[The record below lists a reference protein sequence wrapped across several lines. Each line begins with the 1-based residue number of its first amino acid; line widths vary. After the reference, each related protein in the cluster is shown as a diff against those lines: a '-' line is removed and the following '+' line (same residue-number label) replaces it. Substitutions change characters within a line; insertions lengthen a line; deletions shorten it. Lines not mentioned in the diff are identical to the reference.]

1 VRGRRRDLK
10 AINVDHLVNEDS
22 NYCFGEG
29 GQVLTP
35 MGIVYSVK
43 KERDVT
49 RILELLVAYGATDI
63 LIEAHPHIGTN
74 KLPQII
80 QDIREKI
87 IECGGVVL
95 FETRVTDILLKTMRL
110 KVS

>member
-1 VRGRRRDLK
+1 MKIPITVLAK
-10 AINVDHLVNEDS
+10 E
-22 NYCFGEG
+22 E
-29 GQVLTP
+29 QVLLRWE
-35 MGIVYSVK
+35 IVYSVK

-49 RILELLVAYGATDI
+49 RILELLVAYGATPDI

-95 FETRVTDILLKTMRL
+95 FETRVTDILQKTMRL